1 LLFHQHF
8 SKRLLFPKLEIK
20 SPVQESLT
28 HTTISEPLL
37 REQSV
42 HHSIKPS
49 GGLVIKPLCVLVM
62 REVKT
67 FGLLSI
73 SKTPYIIYI

>member
-1 LLFHQHF
+1 L
-8 SKRLLFPKLEIK
+8 
-20 SPVQESLT
+20 
-28 HTTISEPLL
+28 LL

-73 SKTPYIIYI
+73 SKTPYHLYLNCLRISALFAPKRRWQKQNKERTVFRK